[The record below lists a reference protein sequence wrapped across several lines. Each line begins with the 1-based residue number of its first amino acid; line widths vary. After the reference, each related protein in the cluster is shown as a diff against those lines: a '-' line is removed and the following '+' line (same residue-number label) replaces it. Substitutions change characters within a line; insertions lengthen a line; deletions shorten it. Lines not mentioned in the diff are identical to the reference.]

1 MPVRLRPTRNQLL
14 GLLPDRLVLVR
25 GPREPGALYLSF
37 DDGPHPEHT
46 PRLLDLLA
54 RHDARASFFLIG
66 QQIEHYPA
74 LVERIVA
81 EGHALGNHSYSHPLF
96 DRLSLRQ
103 QLEEVERTDRLLAD
117 FDHRDSHRF
126 RPPRGVVSL
135 PLLLAFARRS
145 RNLAYWTY
153 DSLDY
158 QPRSPEDLSARMRQ
172 RPPAN
177 GDIVL
182 MHDDG
187 DRSAHML
194 RSLLPAWRDEGRR
207 LHALPP
213 EST

>member
-1 MPVRLRPTRNQLL
+1 MRLRPTRQQLL
-14 GLLPDRLVLVR
+14 GLLPERLVLVR

-66 QQIEHYPA
+66 QRIEQHPA

-96 DRLSLRQ
+96 HQLGLRA
-103 QLEEVERTDRLLAD
+103 QLDEVERTDRLLAG
-117 FDHRDSHRF
+117 FDRGGPHRF
-126 RPPRGVVSL
+126 RPPRGDVSL
-135 PLLLAFARRS
+135 PLLLAFAQRG
-145 RNLAYWTY
+145 RNLAYWSY

-158 QPRSPEDLSARMRQ
+158 QS
-172 RPPAN
+172 RPPAELAARLEQQPPAD
-177 GDIVL
+177 GDVLL
-182 MHDDG
+182 MHDDS
-187 DRSAHML
+187 DCAAQVLARLLPVWRSA
-194 RSLLPAWRDEGRR
+194 GRR

-213 EST
+213 VAA

>member
-1 MPVRLRPTRNQLL
+1 MKLRPSRNQVL
-14 GLLPDRLVLVR
+14 GLLPRRLVTVR
-25 GPREPGALYLSF
+25 GPRDPGALYLSF

-54 RHDARASFFLIG
+54 RHGARASFFLVG
-66 QQIEHYPA
+66 QRAEQHPA

-96 DRLSLRQ
+96 HRLGLEA
-103 QLEEVERTDRLLAD
+103 QLDEVERTDRVLAR
-117 FDHRDSHRF
+117 FDGAGRHRF

-135 PLLLAFARRS
+135 PLLLAFARRG

-158 QPRSPEDLSARMRQ
+158 QPRPPAELAGRLQ
-172 RPPAN
+172 HRPPAD

-182 MHDDG
+182 MHDDSG
-187 DRSAHML
+187 RARDVLVR
-194 RSLLPAWRDEGRR
+194 LLPAWRAAGRQLR
-207 LHALPP
+207 ALPGVAA
-213 EST
+213 